1 MNKLSYL
8 LLLSSLLFLSAC
20 GGTTDSNQA
29 ENTTPAPKPEPEV
42 NNEVIN
48 EDLTADSDASL
59 STVSGLIPSTNP
71 DQRLKQIEQGKN
83 NPFSSINPPAVV
95 KVPTTNNI
103 PSDDSSFKDKAIA
116 KVEPP
121 STPSTPSSATNKGQV
136 APSPTN
142 GGSSNVIDME
152 SQLESAPTIR
162 VPTPTEAEGITVS
175 GILNLQGE
183 NVALI
188 QTPWDTT
195 PRSVRVGEIISDATS
210 GVNVRV
216 QEISFTES
224 SSSNV
229 ALIGDN
235 QTFFRNLGRPN
246 GIVVLE
252 QYGQLVTKEV
262 GQQVA
267 NQEQVEEL

>member
-29 ENTTPAPKPEPEV
+29 ENTTPAPQPEPEV
-42 NNEVIN
+42 NNDN
-48 EDLTADSDASL
+48 LTADSNASL

-71 DQRLKQIEQGKN
+71 DERLKQIEQGKN
-83 NPFSSINPPAVV
+83 NPFSSMNPPAVV
-95 KVPTTNNI
+95 KVPATNNI
-103 PSDDSSFKDKAIA
+103 PSDDSSLKDKAIA

-121 STPSTPSSATNKGQV
+121 TTSSTSSSSTTNNGQV

-152 SQLESAPTIR
+152 SQLESAPTIT